1 MQSGPHKK
9 PRGRPPK
16 GKTWDPHQGEYV
28 EPRVPSPPAPIDRTR
43 SISTQSNSQSW
54 NSEDMM
60 DSLTFRVG
68 RKQNPYRECTRNMR
82 DSSGQYAFGFY
93 NPKTRNT
100 VANPVHIRRSISDQG
115 TRVFIRG
122 LEERPEPL
130 YQNFRTTSNGP
141 AEATPFLDHFHGE
154 MRSWY
159 ESKTPDQQNYLN
171 SSDDARI
178 LVRVMMNALDNYM
191 SLSGHGDFKP

>member
-1 MQSGPHKK
+1 MRREPQCIMQSGPHKK

-43 SISTQSNSQSW
+43 SISTQSIPVMEF
-54 NSEDMM
+54 EDMM
-60 DSLTFRVG
+60 DAPSVLGGNKTPTANAETCVIL
-68 RKQNPYRECTRNMR
+68 PDNMLWI
-82 DSSGQYAFGFY
+82 Y

-122 LEERPEPL
+122 LEELLNRSIRTFEQHPTDPL
-130 YQNFRTTSNGP
+130 KQR
-141 AEATPFLDHFHGE
+141 HFWTIFMGNAF
-154 MRSWY
+154 MVQ
-159 ESKTPDQQNYLN
+159 SKTPDQQNYLN
-171 SSDDARI
+171 SSDDA
-178 LVRVMMNALDNYM
+178 VFWCG
-191 SLSGHGDFKP
+191 S